1 MPPEAVSEAPR
12 GALHAV
18 LAALLLAVLLSG
30 CATSP
35 RAPVNAAPAPAFSLS
50 GRLFASDGVRKF
62 TAALRWTQAGSSRIL
77 LTTPLG
83 QTVASID
90 ADDSGAR
97 LTAANG
103 RQYSAGSLSE
113 LVRRSLGLA
122 LPLEYLPWWVSGRAA
137 PDTPAEATSEDGFSQ
152 HGWTVRYGA
161 RDDSGRPLRLE
172 ADCNA
177 PCTANNGAGRPDGEA
192 GPPSVRLIID
202 QWLEP

>member
-1 MPPEAVSEAPR
+1 MPAAASEAPR
-12 GALHAV
+12 GALHAG
-18 LAALLLAVLLSG
+18 LTAILLAVLLSG
-30 CATSP
+30 CVTAP
-35 RAPVNAAPAPAFSLS
+35 RTPVNAVPAPVFSLS
-50 GRLFASDGVRKF
+50 GRLFASDGARRF

-83 QTVASID
+83 QAVASID
-90 ADDSGAR
+90 VDNSGAR

-103 RQYSAGSLSE
+103 RQYSAGTLSE
-113 LVRRSLGLA
+113 LVRRGLGLA
-122 LPLEYLPWWVSGRAA
+122 LPLEHLPWWVSGRAA
-137 PDTPAEATSEDGFSQ
+137 PDTPADATTEDGFSQ

-172 ADCNA
+172 ATCDT
-177 PCTANNGAGRPDGEA
+177 PCAANNGAGRSDGEA